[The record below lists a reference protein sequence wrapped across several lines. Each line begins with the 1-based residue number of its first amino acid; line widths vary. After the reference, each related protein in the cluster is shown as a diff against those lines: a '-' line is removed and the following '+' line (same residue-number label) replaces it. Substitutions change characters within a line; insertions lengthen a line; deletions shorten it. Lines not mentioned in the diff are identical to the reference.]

1 MKQTSGYISLN
12 QLLQRFSPQPV
23 VVQDYIGYLS
33 WYCDKKNGGEIEIA
47 ATFLY
52 MCGLMVEKV
61 LCDEFPSVIAVAAVK
76 NALYLLNKKDLM
88 YYLQKCHV

>member
-52 MCGLMVEKV
+52 MCGLMVEKF